1 MMYTHT
7 RTRCPPPLGYERR
20 ADLEVAVD
28 DALLVQVLYGQ
39 RDLGS
44 VEPGTVLAEDSL
56 AGQVEEELTTID
68 VLHDKAEPVRCL
80 EGVVE
85 GLEGEGGGR
94 GGEGREGRGGEG
106 REEGR
111 GGNMCCKLVHAP
123 R

>member
-7 RTRCPPPLGYERR
+7 RTRCPPPSLPPPPPSLGYERR

-39 RDLGS
+39 RDLSS

-56 AGQVEEELTTID
+56 AGQVEEELTAID

-85 GLEGEGGGR
+85 GLEGEGS
-94 GGEGREGRGGEG
+94 EGRGERGG
-106 REEGR
+106 REHV
-111 GGNMCCKLVHAP
+111 L
-123 R
+123 